1 MLLKSIHR
9 DLFVVVVVFAYLL
22 HCMFYIINKFYILDK
37 DNPNKFEMQFLFI
50 KGGKKVTDIYQS

>member
-9 DLFVVVVVFAYLL
+9 DLFVVVVAYLL

-50 KGGKKVTDIYQS
+50 NGGKKVTDVYQS